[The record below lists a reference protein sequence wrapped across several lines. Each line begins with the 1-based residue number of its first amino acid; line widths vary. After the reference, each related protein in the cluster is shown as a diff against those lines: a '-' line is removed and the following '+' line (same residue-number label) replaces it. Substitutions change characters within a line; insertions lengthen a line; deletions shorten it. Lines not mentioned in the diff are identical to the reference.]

1 MTLNEVPKNL
11 MERVTDYVVSKWTNT
26 KGVEQ
31 EKILGICPKDMRAD
45 ICVHLNRYPRTY
57 KLSKSY
63 SIFSGKAL
71 MR

>member
-1 MTLNEVPKNL
+1 MTWNEVPKNL

-45 ICVHLNRYPRTY
+45 ICVHLNRWAPLYLNSWASVLKT
-57 KLSKSY
+57 
-63 SIFSGKAL
+63 
-71 MR
+71 

>member
-45 ICVHLNRYPRTY
+45 ICVHLNRYRKTSLTSTPFFR
-57 KLSKSY
+57 
-63 SIFSGKAL
+63 
-71 MR
+71 

>member
-1 MTLNEVPKNL
+1 VYRQFMALNEVPKNL

-45 ICVHLNRYPRTY
+45 ICVHLNRYTT
-57 KLSKSY
+57 
-63 SIFSGKAL
+63 
-71 MR
+71 